1 MSQTVTAVQS
11 PAPLGRLDGH
21 TNFATLEYIVE
32 SGVTINEGDF
42 VKYGGTLGVT
52 NASMTGDSRPL
63 GMALGTVVGDGTKT
77 ILVCVDPMMKYL
89 IKSSTTA
96 FVAANRGSYFDLAN
110 ANQIS
115 NSASSTTGA
124 FILLYLG
131 SDTSPLAYGAGLQG
145 ANTASYGIFKL
156 VESAFSPLGS

>member
-1 MSQTVTAVQS
+1 MGQTVTAVQA

-32 SGVTINEGDF
+32 SGVTINYGDF

-52 NASMTGDSRPL
+52 NSSMTGDSRPL

-77 ILVCVDPMMKYL
+77 VLVCVDPMMKYL

-96 FVAANRGSYFDLAN
+96 FTAANRGSYFDLAN
-110 ANQIS
+110 ASQIS
-115 NSASSTTGA
+115 NSASATTGA
-124 FILLYLG
+124 FILLQLAN
-131 SDTSPLAYGAGLQG
+131 DTNPLVNGVGIQG
-145 ANTASYGIFKL
+145 ANLATFGIFKL
-156 VESAFSPLGS
+156 VESALEPLGS